1 MIPKMKPISIPECRF
16 LGILEDFSSGI
27 IFPIGDYIT
36 FEYPMNYNTLIAR
49 LYFLLVYADGSV
61 NDREIATAQRMIKV
75 EGLNQEEFDVQ
86 IKLLAMKDKEAL
98 FAESMIGLKQLTFKQ
113 QVRIVAWLCV
123 IANADGFMDRGEWQL
138 IYKVYHKELN
148 LPLHDIFAVQKELN
162 MKLWEKSTV
171 IGL

>member
-1 MIPKMKPISIPECRF
+1 
-16 LGILEDFSSGI
+16 
-27 IFPIGDYIT
+27 
-36 FEYPMNYNTLIAR
+36 MNYNTLIAR

-61 NDREIATAQRMIKV
+61 NEKEIAMAKQMVKE
-75 EGLNQEEFDVQ
+75 EGLNAEEFDVQ
-86 IKLLAMKDKEAL
+86 MKMLMHKDREL
-98 FAESMIGLKQLTFKQ
+98 VYAESVIGLKQLPVRQ
-113 QVRIVAWLCV
+113 QVRIVAWMCV

-162 MKLWEKSTV
+162 RKIWERPTM